1 MTSSGESGLP
11 AVTRRG
17 LWPSILGG
25 ATAAFVIA
33 AKPWPAISAAIQL
46 VVVNVTTVAE
56 GYRVSKMIGTD
67 VLNDKNEAIGSID
80 DIIIGKDRVLF
91 AILQVGGFLGIGGR
105 LVAVSYE
112 NLVLDDAGKTI
123 ILPGASKD
131 ELKKLPEFQYHA

>member
-56 GYRVSKMIGTD
+56 GYRVSKLIGTD